1 MASHHLESI
10 VALKKHW
17 FHILLALAEG
27 PAHGAE
33 IRRRVRKH
41 TDGSLELYPTTLYG
55 SLDDLLEGGLI
66 REVDEEDE
74 EFGRPADAT
83 ERYRFHDLTPRG
95 RKVLAAEA
103 EEYRRVAET
112 ARALL
117 AQGEGR

>member
-1 MASHHLESI
+1 M
-10 VALKKHW
+10 ALKKHW

-33 IRRRVRKH
+33 IRRRVRRH

-55 SLDDLLEGGLI
+55 SLDDLLGSGLI

-74 EFGRPADAT
+74 AFGRPVDAT

-95 RKVLAAEA
+95 REVLAEEA
-103 EEYRRVAET
+103 ERYRRVADT
-112 ARALL
+112 AQALL
-117 AQGEGR
+117 AREEGS